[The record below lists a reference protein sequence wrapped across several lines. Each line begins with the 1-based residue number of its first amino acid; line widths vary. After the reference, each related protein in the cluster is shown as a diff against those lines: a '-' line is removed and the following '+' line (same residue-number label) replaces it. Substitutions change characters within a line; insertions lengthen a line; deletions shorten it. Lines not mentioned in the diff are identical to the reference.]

1 MTDTFTAA
9 LDILTGRG
17 FPNALE
23 IANEIEFQT
32 RLKTIERPKTFEDDK
47 NRLFEIIKDYF
58 PTYCAGKNPI
68 QNKFGETI
76 GYKEQRERLSIE
88 AVNSKSRKQ
97 ELVMVRQIM
106 MYFLR
111 EKSHYGLKQ
120 IAYSFGG
127 RDHSTAI
134 HSKDTVINYMD
145 VDRKYKTMVEEIG
158 KAYLERF

>member
-1 MTDTFTAA
+1 
-9 LDILTGRG
+9 
-17 FPNALE
+17 
-23 IANEIEFQT
+23 
-32 RLKTIERPKTFEDDK
+32 
-47 NRLFEIIKDYF
+47 
-58 PTYCAGKNPI
+58 
-68 QNKFGETI
+68 
-76 GYKEQRERLSIE
+76 
-88 AVNSKSRKQ
+88 
-97 ELVMVRQIM
+97 MVRQIM

-145 VDRKYKTMVEEIG
+145 VDRKYKAMVEEIG